1 MVVELNLMAKEAA
14 KLSVGGYN
22 QHRYVAVYESAHT
35 MRLLNIRVDDHA
47 QEAHMASLRVQ
58 LSRISV
64 KKLEAELISY
74 EQGRDIQRSL
84 THGAG
89 SSSQMWHTRTHG
101 NSQPL
106 MCYACHGVGH
116 SWQCCRET
124 LTQKG
129 RDKLLSHNIRVDQG
143 FRLRKRRP
151 HEYFG
156 APRQGIEPTRN
167 GPGHGSGYRGKASGL
182 GYGRGQER
190 KSEQQQ
196 PKAKAEA
203 PGEKTA

>member
-1 MVVELNLMAKEAA
+1 
-14 KLSVGGYN
+14 
-22 QHRYVAVYESAHT
+22 VYESAHK
-35 MRLLNIRVDDHA
+35 MRLLNIRVDHHA

-58 LSRISV
+58 LSTISV

-84 THGAG
+84 TDGAG
-89 SSSQMWHTRTHG
+89 SSQMWHTRTQG

-106 MCYACHGVGH
+106 MCYACGGVGH
-116 SWQCCRET
+116 GWQCCRET
-124 LTQKG
+124 LTQQG
-129 RDKLLSHNIRVDQG
+129 MDRLLSHNIRVG
-143 FRLRKRRP
+143 PEFKLRKRRP

-167 GPGHGSGYRGKASGL
+167 GPGYGSGYRGKAGGL
-182 GYGRGQER
+182 GYGRGQEH
-190 KSEQQQ
+190 KGGQQQ

-203 PGEKTA
+203 QEGEKTA